1 MAYFSDPADIR
12 DLIADYAQRE
22 CLWLD
27 TEVADCFTKKP
38 RLSLIQI
45 SHVSND
51 LVGDRSS
58 VLDVL
63 DRSDLVAEF
72 VAAIMSNPRIEKVFH
87 NASFDLRY
95 LGGTQATNVTCT
107 LKMAR
112 KMPVKLLPVQNHKL
126 KTLAEYFIP
135 NVTVDKSEQVSDWG
149 QRPLTANQLFYAQMD
164 VVYLAQIHQNLLQLQ
179 DQTIKID
186 PITDNVTELSR
197 YYQEL
202 ENMLKPLLMERDQL
216 KERLQTAMTAQKL
229 TETADYKL
237 QTQNR
242 TTKKISLAELRALPL
257 DYLPPDIQ
265 IPLSKE
271 LQEQLGD
278 LVGKLSIAVEQTQFI
293 SLKTKKS

>member
-1 MAYFSDPADIR
+1 MK
-12 DLIADYAQRE
+12 

-38 RLSLIQI
+38 RLSLIQV
-45 SHVSND
+45 SHVAED
-51 LVGDRSS
+51 PQGEQAV

-63 DRSDLVAEF
+63 DQFELVAEF
-72 VAAIMSNPRIEKVFH
+72 VTAIMSNPRIEKVFH

-126 KTLAEYFIP
+126 KTLAEHFIP
-135 NVTVDKSEQVSDWG
+135 NITVDKSEQISDWG
-149 QRPLTANQLFYAQMD
+149 QRPLTANQLFYAHMD

-179 DQTIKID
+179 DQAVKID
-186 PITDNVTELSR
+186 PIAENVAELSR
-197 YYQEL
+197 CYQKL
-202 ENMLKPLLMERDQL
+202 DNMMKPLLMERDQL

-229 TETADYKL
+229 TETADYQL
-237 QTQNR
+237 HVQNR
-242 TTKKISLAELRALPL
+242 TTKKVSIAELRNLPWDVL
-257 DYLPPDIQ
+257 DRDIQ
-265 IPLSKE
+265 IPLSRE

-278 LVGKLSIAVEQTQFI
+278 LVEKLSIATEQTQII

>member
-1 MAYFSDPADIR
+1 MAYFSEPADIR
-12 DLIADYAQRE
+12 DLIADYAQMK

-27 TEVADCFTKKP
+27 TEVADCFTRQP

-45 SHVSND
+45 SHVADD
-51 LVGDRSS
+51 LEGDRSS

-72 VAAIMSNPRIEKVFH
+72 VNAIMSNPRIEKVFH

-95 LGGTQATNVTCT
+95 LGGAQATNVTCT

-112 KMPVKLLPVQNHKL
+112 KMPVQLLPVQNHKL
-126 KTLAEYFIP
+126 KTLAEHFIP
-135 NVTVDKSEQVSDWG
+135 NVTVDKSEQVSDWAR
-149 QRPLTANQLFYAQMD
+149 RPLTANQLFYAQMD
-164 VVYLAQIHQNLLQLQ
+164 VVYLAQIHQKLLKLQ
-179 DQTIKID
+179 DQTASID
-186 PITDNVTELSR
+186 PMIDNVAELSC

-202 ENMLKPLLMERDQL
+202 ENRLKPLLMERDQL

-242 TTKKISLAELRALPL
+242 TTQKISLAELKALSL
-257 DYLPPDIQ
+257 DHLDQDIQ

-271 LQEQLGD
+271 LQAQLGD
-278 LVGKLSIAVEQTQFI
+278 LVEKLSIAVEQTQFI
-293 SLKTKKS
+293 SLKMKKS

>member
-1 MAYFSDPADIR
+1 MAYFSKPSDIR
-12 DLIADYAQRE
+12 AVIGNYSQMK

-38 RLSLIQI
+38 RLSLIQV
-45 SHVSND
+45 SHVAED
-51 LVGDRSS
+51 PQGEQAV

-63 DRSDLVAEF
+63 DQFELVAEF
-72 VAAIMSNPRIEKVFH
+72 VTAIMSNPRIEKVFH

-126 KTLAEYFIP
+126 KTLAEHFIP
-135 NVTVDKSEQVSDWG
+135 NITVDKSEQISDWG
-149 QRPLTANQLFYAQMD
+149 QRPLTANQLFYAHMD

-179 DQTIKID
+179 DQAVKID
-186 PITDNVTELSR
+186 PIAENVAELSR
-197 YYQEL
+197 CYQKL
-202 ENMLKPLLMERDQL
+202 DNMMKPLLMERDQL

-229 TETADYKL
+229 TETADYQL
-237 QTQNR
+237 HVQNR
-242 TTKKISLAELRALPL
+242 TTKKVSIAELRNLPWDVL
-257 DYLPPDIQ
+257 DRDIQ
-265 IPLSKE
+265 IPLSRE

-278 LVGKLSIAVEQTQFI
+278 LVEKLSIATEQTQII